1 MGKVLFFDVDGT
13 LVNFRG
19 KMPESARAA
28 LRKVQENGHQIVLCS
43 GRSRVQIYPW
53 LLELGFD
60 GIVAATGAYVEHGG
74 EVVYR
79 HFMSEEEIRI
89 ATALLDEADACY
101 SAQAGD
107 RMITSVRH
115 RDRQLARFRKLADDE
130 MIDQIWQHIE
140 LADHLDQYED
150 IEKLIYYESKMTV
163 PKIRERLSGICEV
176 TESSFETV
184 QNDSGE
190 ITCIGINKAFGMQ
203 KYIVHTGAA
212 KADTI
217 AFGDGPNDLDMV
229 EYASVGVAM
238 GNAVQ
243 ALKDRADYITKG
255 IDEDGIAYA
264 LQELGLI

>member
-19 KMPESARAA
+19 QMPESARAA
-28 LRKVQENGHQIVLCS
+28 LKKVQENGHQIVLCS

-60 GIVAATGAYVEHGG
+60 GIVAATGAYVEYGG
-74 EVVYR
+74 ETVYT
-79 HFMSEEEIRI
+79 HYMSEDEIRRV
-89 ATALLDEADACY
+89 TMLLDEADACY
-101 SAQAGD
+101 SAQAKD
-107 RMITSVRH
+107 RMITSAAH
-115 RDRQLARFRKLADDE
+115 RDRQLARFRELADDE
-130 MIDQIWQHIE
+130 MIEQIWQHIE

-150 IEKLIYYESKMTV
+150 IEKLVYYEAKMSV
-163 PKIRERLSGICEV
+163 PKIREQLSGLCDV
-176 TESSFETV
+176 TESSFEEA
-184 QNDSGE
+184 QDDSGE
-190 ITCIGINKAFGMQ
+190 ITCSGVNKALGMQ

-243 ALKDRADYITKG
+243 ALKDRADFVTKH

-264 LQELGLI
+264 LQKLGLI